1 MSTTSLTKF
10 HIRNLLGAK
19 MKIKQL
25 FKKDIAR
32 PINGVVKADQTEN
45 ETVFVELDEYVITNE
60 IKEHIENFF
69 KFFMPSVHDPKQ
81 AAIAGKSG
89 IWVSGFFGS
98 GKSHFIKILSYLLQ
112 NIEANHNG
120 LTRTAFNFFQE
131 KLPKEPF
138 LIGDIEK
145 AIQKENKVILFNID
159 SRANTDDKED
169 AILKVFLK
177 VFNEQLGYSG
187 DHAHIAHLERDLDSR
202 GHFDEFKQT
211 FETISGE
218 NWLEQRDSFDFYRD
232 DIAKALSQV
241 TGQSSNSTQQWV
253 EKLEENFPLDIANFC
268 KWVKEYLDGNPDRR
282 LLFFVDEVGQFIGS
296 NTQMMLKL
304 QTITENLGTICDGKA
319 WVVVTSQEDIDS
331 VLGRMQGSKSQDFSK
346 IQARFERIS
355 LSSSNTNEVI
365 EKRLLDKSD
374 QAKAELTAL
383 YEEKGDI
390 IRSQLSFEQSNSAEL
405 ANYSDTENFVNSYP
419 FIPYH
424 YNLVQNIFAGIS
436 RAGASGQHMSKGERS
451 LIDAFQIA
459 TNLYTDDNVGRLIP
473 VYSFY
478 TSIKKFLDTAV
489 VRDINQAQEKS
500 SINEF
505 TINVLQALFM
515 IRYVDEVKSTLDNLV
530 TLCICEVD
538 QDKRTLR
545 LEIEQSLEVL
555 ERNLLIARQND
566 QYIFLTNEEKEIEKE
581 IQNTEIEP
589 SDETG
594 ELSRIIFE
602 EILRRN
608 NNYRYPE
615 NKQDFPVA
623 RFCNGIPFDRNLES
637 DVNLK
642 IVSPIDAS
650 YNDYSEAACGNYSSD
665 CILLKLNDQP
675 RLFDELRSYIK
686 TEKYIR
692 KTSATGNEQEQLR
705 REKANE
711 NSNRRKRLVTELED
725 LIKASDFYTLGS
737 PFDAKGGSIL
747 VMLEGA
753 YRYIIENTFGKL
765 KLIKPFQGNIIQ
777 ETQQTLV
784 AGDTAQIGLDLK
796 SEKVNL
802 NAINE
807 VIQHITLSDNN
818 GYPVNAADIIK
829 KFSKRPFGWNTDE
842 IVLILARLG
851 LANKIIFQANQQD
864 VPLKQL
870 YDHLSKSQKRANLR
884 IRKIK
889 QQSEANLTKAT
900 KLYKDLG
907 FGSAPNNEKELFN
920 LAVDNNDSKLKVWL
934 NKLKKFKS
942 MSITGTYPGKNEI
955 ENGIQLIAGLT
966 ELKNSFQFVEQFIA
980 LSGQLE
986 DFAEDYEELEN
997 FYETQFTMWQDLNN
1011 ALTITFAKN
1020 RIFLEKKEESK
1031 KALDKLHAIYT
1042 NSNPYREICNI
1053 KPLIEQVTKIDTELV
1068 KGQRDHTIKKL
1079 QGLIEDITKLVQDAG
1094 ATPEISNQAL
1104 LPLQNAIKRVINEAT
1119 VSQITQELKESAEW
1133 FDDAET
1139 LINDYIRLQQALARE
1154 AEIEAKKLAEQKEEE
1169 IKAGSASGKVPE
1181 QPAPTITESVVVVK
1195 PIAKPTE
1202 SVDAMAVYNEVS
1214 GTTYME
1220 SLADV
1225 EKYITALRIKL
1236 TYLVQQNNKV
1246 RIK

>member
-1 MSTTSLTKF
+1 MQ
-10 HIRNLLGAK
+10 
-19 MKIKQL
+19 IKQL

-60 IKEHIENFF
+60 LKEHIENFF
-69 KFFMPSVHDPKQ
+69 KFYMPSVHNPEQ

-112 NIEANHNG
+112 NIEASHKG
-120 LTRTAFNFFQE
+120 LTRSAFDFFQE
-131 KLPKEPF
+131 KLPQEPF

-187 DHAHIAHLERDLDSR
+187 DHAHIAHLERDLDVR
-202 GHFDEFKQT
+202 GNFEAFKQA

-218 NWLEQRDSFDFYRD
+218 SWLEQRDSFDFYRD
-232 DIAKALSQV
+232 DIAEALSQV
-241 TGQSSNSTQQWV
+241 TEQSLDSTRQWV

-282 LLFFVDEVGQFIGS
+282 LLFFVDEVGQFIGG

-304 QTITENLGTICDGKA
+304 QTITENLGTICGGKA

-365 EKRLLDKSD
+365 EKRLLDKTD
-374 QAKAELTAL
+374 EAKAELTAL

-424 YNLVQNIFAGIS
+424 YNLVQKIFAGIS

-530 TLCICEVD
+530 TLCISEVD

-545 LEIEQSLEVL
+545 LEIEQSLAAL
-555 ERNLLIARQND
+555 ERELLIARQND
-566 QYIFLTNEEKEIEKE
+566 EYIFLTNEEKEIEKE

-589 SDETG
+589 SDETA
-594 ELSRIIFE
+594 ELSRIIFD

-615 NKQDFPVA
+615 NKQDFPIA
-623 RFCNGIPFDRNLES
+623 RFCNGTPFDRHIES
-637 DVNLK
+637 DVNLR

-650 YNDYSEAACGNYSSD
+650 YNDYSEAACGNYSAE

-692 KTSATGNEQEQLR
+692 KTSANGTEQEQLR
-705 REKANE
+705 REKASE
-711 NSNRRKRLVTELED
+711 NANRRKRLISELED

-737 PFDAKGGSIL
+737 TFDAKGGSIS
-747 VMLEGA
+747 VMLDGA

-765 KLIKPFQGNIIQ
+765 KLINPFQGNIIQ

-784 AGDTAQIGLDLK
+784 AGDTAKLGLDLNADA
-796 SEKVNL
+796 VNPK
-802 NAINE
+802 AIQE
-807 VIQHITLSDNN
+807 VEQHITLSDDH
-818 GYPVNAADIIK
+818 GYAVNAADIIK
-829 KFSKRPFGWNTDE
+829 KFTKRPYGWNTDE

-864 VPLKQL
+864 VVLKQA
-870 YDHLSKSQKRANLR
+870 YEHLSKSQKRANLR

-889 QQSEANLTKAT
+889 QQSEANLKKAT

-907 FGSAPNNEKELFN
+907 FGTAPNNEKELFN

-934 NKLKKFKS
+934 EKLKKFKS
-942 MSITGTYPGKNEI
+942 MSITGSYPGTNEI
-955 ENGIQLIAGLT
+955 EEGIELIASLT
-966 ELKNSFQFVEQFIA
+966 ELKNSFQFIEQFIA
-980 LSGQLE
+980 ISNKLE
-986 DFAEDYEELEN
+986 DFEEEYESLEN
-997 FYETQFTMWQDLNN
+997 FYETQFTMWQGLEK
-1011 ALTITFAKN
+1011 ALTITFAQN
-1020 RIFLEKKEESK
+1020 RSF
-1031 KALDKLHAIYT
+1031 LDKNDDAKQALGKLEAIYAK
-1042 NSNPYREICNI
+1042 SHPYRDIRNI
-1053 KPLIEQVTKIDTELV
+1053 KPLIEQVSKVDKALVEKQRDYTIKRLDLRITEITELV
-1068 KGQRDHTIKKL
+1068 QN
-1079 QGLIEDITKLVQDAG
+1079 AG
-1094 ATPEISNQAL
+1094 ATAAISNQAL
-1104 LPLQNAIKRVINEAT
+1104 LPLQNAIKRIKHETT
-1119 VSQITQELKESAEW
+1119 VSQITHELRESDEW
-1133 FDDAET
+1133 FNEAET
-1139 LINDYIRLQQALARE
+1139 LVNNYIRLQADLARKAQLE
-1154 AEIEAKKLAEQKEEE
+1154 AEQLAKQKAAATQSGTT
-1169 IKAGSASGKVPE
+1169 AGGPTEPAKVE
-1181 QPAPTITESVVVVK
+1181 K
-1195 PIAKPTE
+1195 PPVTPKPKAKPTQAI
-1202 SVDAMAVYNEVS
+1202 DAMEVYKEVS
-1214 GTTYME
+1214 DATYME
-1220 SLADV
+1220 SVDDV
-1225 EKYITALRIKL
+1225 EKYINVLRGKL
-1236 TYLVQQNNKV
+1236 TELVESNHKV

>member
-1 MSTTSLTKF
+1 
-10 HIRNLLGAK
+10 
-19 MKIKQL
+19 
-25 FKKDIAR
+25 
-32 PINGVVKADQTEN
+32 
-45 ETVFVELDEYVITNE
+45 
-60 IKEHIENFF
+60 
-69 KFFMPSVHDPKQ
+69 
-81 AAIAGKSG
+81 
-89 IWVSGFFGS
+89 
-98 GKSHFIKILSYLLQ
+98 
-112 NIEANHNG
+112 
-120 LTRTAFNFFQE
+120 
-131 KLPKEPF
+131 
-138 LIGDIEK
+138 
-145 AIQKENKVILFNID
+145 
-159 SRANTDDKED
+159 
-169 AILKVFLK
+169 
-177 VFNEQLGYSG
+177 
-187 DHAHIAHLERDLDSR
+187 
-202 GHFDEFKQT
+202 
-211 FETISGE
+211 
-218 NWLEQRDSFDFYRD
+218 
-232 DIAKALSQV
+232 
-241 TGQSSNSTQQWV
+241 
-253 EKLEENFPLDIANFC
+253 
-268 KWVKEYLDGNPDRR
+268 
-282 LLFFVDEVGQFIGS
+282 
-296 NTQMMLKL
+296 
-304 QTITENLGTICDGKA
+304 
-319 WVVVTSQEDIDS
+319 
-331 VLGRMQGSKSQDFSK
+331 
-346 IQARFERIS
+346 
-355 LSSSNTNEVI
+355 
-365 EKRLLDKSD
+365 
-374 QAKAELTAL
+374 
-383 YEEKGDI
+383 
-390 IRSQLSFEQSNSAEL
+390 
-405 ANYSDTENFVNSYP
+405 
-419 FIPYH
+419 
-424 YNLVQNIFAGIS
+424 
-436 RAGASGQHMSKGERS
+436 
-451 LIDAFQIA
+451 
-459 TNLYTDDNVGRLIP
+459 
-473 VYSFY
+473 
-478 TSIKKFLDTAV
+478 
-489 VRDINQAQEKS
+489 
-500 SINEF
+500 
-505 TINVLQALFM
+505 
-515 IRYVDEVKSTLDNLV
+515 
-530 TLCICEVD
+530 
-538 QDKRTLR
+538 
-545 LEIEQSLEVL
+545 
-555 ERNLLIARQND
+555 
-566 QYIFLTNEEKEIEKE
+566 
-581 IQNTEIEP
+581 
-589 SDETG
+589 
-594 ELSRIIFE
+594 
-602 EILRRN
+602 
-608 NNYRYPE
+608 
-615 NKQDFPVA
+615 
-623 RFCNGIPFDRNLES
+623 ES